1 MFDEMIKV
9 GAQNGLWALFSVCLL
24 IWTLKENKERENEYR
39 LTIKENQDII
49 NKLSDTINVDLTV
62 INRNVISLKEDV
74 GDIKETLK

>member
-39 LTIKENQDII
+39 LIIKENQDII